1 MEELDFFQIWTIIIP
16 LKKKKKKK
24 KNKIFGERKITSTIK
39 LVHTKLHNFF
49 LTIANLVYLMV
60 NNINLRWYPYFSSVN
75 KYLTPL

>member
-16 LKKKKKKK
+16 LKEKTTQL
-24 KNKIFGERKITSTIK
+24 FGERKITSTIK

-60 NNINLRWYPYFSSVN
+60 NNINLRWYPYFSSEN
-75 KYLTPL
+75 KYLIPL